1 MAARLTPRL
10 LTLWCPDWPVVAL
23 DLPADAPAA
32 VVVGEDVFA
41 CSRAAR
47 AEGVRRGLRRREA
60 QRRCPD
66 LHVVERDE
74 VAEAR
79 AFEPV
84 VAALEVVCPT
94 VEVARPGLC
103 ALVTK
108 GPARYFGGDDA
119 LVSVVG
125 SALTDS
131 NRRFPALEG
140 TETAIGAGGARIGIA
155 DGRFASALAARRGLV
170 VPPGRA
176 AAFLAPLPVDLLGR
190 PALVDLFVRLGLRT
204 LGDVAALPS
213 RQVASRFG
221 AEGIAAH
228 RLARGLDEHPVLS
241 RATAREI
248 VAEETLDPP
257 VESVEQL
264 AFVAKRLADTLA
276 AELAA
281 HVLGCGRVLIEAETD
296 NGEKRSRL
304 WRYDGAFTAT
314 AMAQRVRWQ
323 VAGWLEGPAADRP
336 SAGVSRLRLV
346 PDEVHR
352 GAGQQMRLFDDATGS
367 AEADE
372 RAATVLARL
381 QGLLGFDAV
390 NLAVLSGGRGPAE
403 WARLVPWGEP
413 RPAAYDASP
422 PWPGRLPAPHPTV
435 VHDPVLPARVVD
447 GAGADVL
454 LDSSGVISVAPQR
467 LSVRGGRSVPI
478 ASWAGPWP
486 VHERWWDPAAHV
498 SLARFQ
504 IVTAD
509 GVARL
514 LATAEGRWWIEGTYD

>member
-1 MAARLTPRL
+1 MSRTPRL

-23 DLPADAPAA
+23 DLDPDEPAA
-32 VVVGEDVFA
+32 VLVGEDVFA
-41 CSRAAR
+41 CSHAAR

-66 LHVVERDE
+66 IRIVERDE
-74 VAEAR
+74 AAEVR

-84 VAALEVVCPT
+84 VNALEAVCPT
-94 VEVARPGLC
+94 VEVTRPGLC
-103 ALVTK
+103 ALPTK
-108 GPARYFGGDDA
+108 GPARYFGGDEA
-119 LVSVVG
+119 LVHVV
-125 SALTDS
+125 AEATHD
-131 NRRFPALEG
+131 AY
-140 TETAIGAGGARIGIA
+140 RIGIA
-155 DGRFASALAARRGLV
+155 DGRFASAQAARRGIV
-170 VPPGRA
+170 VPQGKS
-176 AAFLAPLPVDLLGR
+176 AAFLAPLPVDLLDR
-190 PALVDLFVRLGLRT
+190 PALVDLFARLGLRT
-204 LGDVAALPS
+204 LGDIAALPS

-228 RLARGLDEHPVLS
+228 RLARGLDEHLVAS
-241 RATAREI
+241 RTTAREI

-281 HVLGCGRVLIEAETD
+281 HVLGCARVLIEAETD
-296 NGEKRSRL
+296 SGEKRSRL
-304 WRYDGAFTAT
+304 WRYDGAFTAA

-323 VAGWLEGPAADRP
+323 VAGWLEGPAAERP
-336 SAGVSRLRLV
+336 STGVTKLRLT

-352 GAGQQMRLFDDATGS
+352 GAGQQLRLFDDATGS
-367 AEADE
+367 VEADE
-372 RAATVLARL
+372 RAATVMARL

-413 RPAAYDASP
+413 RSAPYDATP
-422 PWPGRLPAPHPTV
+422 PWPGRLPAPRPTV

-447 GAGADVL
+447 GDGADVL
-454 LDSSGVISVAPQR
+454 LDEHGAISVAPQR
-467 LSVRGGRSVPI
+467 LSVRGGRPVPI
-478 ASWAGPWP
+478 AAWAGPWP
-486 VHERWWDPAAHV
+486 VQERWWDAAAHV

-514 LATAEGRWWIEGTYD
+514 VATGEGRWWVEGTYD

>member
-1 MAARLTPRL
+1 MSRTPRL
-10 LTLWCPDWPVVAL
+10 LTLWCPDWPVAAL
-23 DLPADAPAA
+23 DLDPDEPAA
-32 VVVGEDVFA
+32 VLVGEDVFA

-60 QRRCPD
+60 QRRCPEIRI
-66 LHVVERDE
+66 VERDE
-74 VAEAR
+74 AAEAR

-84 VAALEVVCPT
+84 VNALEAVCPT
-94 VEVARPGLC
+94 VEVSRPGLC
-103 ALVTK
+103 ALPTK
-108 GPARYFGGDDA
+108 GPARYFGGDEA
-119 LVSVVG
+119 LVHVV
-125 SALTDS
+125 AEATHD
-131 NRRFPALEG
+131 AY
-140 TETAIGAGGARIGIA
+140 RIGIA
-155 DGRFASALAARRGLV
+155 DGRFASALAARRGIV
-170 VPPGRA
+170 VPQGKS

-190 PALVDLFVRLGLRT
+190 PALVDLFARLGLRT

-228 RLARGLDEHPVLS
+228 RLARGLDEHLVAS

-257 VESVEQL
+257 AETVEQL

-281 HVLGCGRVLIEAETD
+281 HVLGCARVLIEAETD

-304 WRYDGAFTAT
+304 WRYDGAFTAA

-323 VAGWLEGPAADRP
+323 VAGWLEGPVAERP
-336 SAGVSRLRLV
+336 STGVARLRLT

-352 GAGQQMRLFDDATGS
+352 GAGQQLRLFDDATGS
-367 AEADE
+367 VEADE
-372 RAATVLARL
+372 RAATVMARL

-413 RPAAYDASP
+413 RPAPYDATP

-435 VHDPVLPARVVD
+435 IHDPVLPARVVD
-447 GAGADVL
+447 GSGADVL
-454 LDSSGVISVAPQR
+454 LDEHGVISVAPQR
-467 LSVRGGRSVPI
+467 ISVRGGRPVPI
-478 ASWAGPWP
+478 AAWAGPWP
-486 VHERWWDPAAHV
+486 VQERWWDAAAHV

-514 LATAEGRWWIEGTYD
+514 VATGEGRWWVEGTYD

>member
-1 MAARLTPRL
+1 MSRTPRL

-23 DLPADAPAA
+23 DLPADVPVA

-47 AEGVRRGLRRREA
+47 TEGVRRGLRRREA
-60 QRRCPD
+60 QRRCPE
-66 LHVVERDE
+66 LHVVDRDE
-74 VAEAR
+74 AAEAR

-84 VAALEVVCPT
+84 VTALAAVCPT
-94 VEVARPGLC
+94 VEVTRPGLC
-103 ALVTK
+103 AMPTR

-119 LVSVVG
+119 LVHVV
-125 SALTDS
+125 TDTV
-131 NRRFPALEG
+131 RDRITDG
-140 TETAIGAGGARIGIA
+140 TYRVGVA
-155 DGRFASALAARRGLV
+155 DGRFASAQAARRGIV
-170 VPPGRA
+170 VPPGKA
-176 AAFLAPLPVDLLGR
+176 AAFLAPLPVELLER
-190 PALVDLFVRLGLRT
+190 PALADLFARLGLRT

-213 RQVASRFG
+213 KQVASRFG

-228 RLARGLDEHPVLS
+228 RLARGLDEHLVLS

-248 VAEETLDPP
+248 VAEEELDPP

-264 AFVAKRLADTLA
+264 AFVAKRLADELA

-281 HVLGCGRVLIEAETD
+281 YVLGCGRVLIEAETD
-296 NGEKRSRL
+296 NGETRSRL
-304 WRYDGAFTAT
+304 WRYDGAFTAA

-323 VAGWLEGPAADRP
+323 VAGWLEGPVAERP
-336 SAGVSRLRLV
+336 STGIARLRLV

-352 GAGQQMRLFDDATGS
+352 GAGQQLRLFDDATGS
-367 AEADE
+367 VEADE

-390 NLAVLSGGRGPAE
+390 NLAVLSGGRGPTE
-403 WARLVPWGEP
+403 WARLTPWGEP
-413 RPAAYDASP
+413 RPAPYDATP

-447 GAGADVL
+447 GAGADVR
-454 LDSSGVISVAPQR
+454 LDEHGAISIAPQR
-467 LSVRGGRSVPI
+467 LSVRGGRPVAI
-478 ASWAGPWP
+478 TAWAGPWP

-514 LATAEGRWWIEGTYD
+514 IATGEGQWWVEGTYD

>member
-1 MAARLTPRL
+1 MAARLTPRLLTPRL

-23 DLPADAPAA
+23 DLPVDAPVA
-32 VVVGEDVFA
+32 VLVGEEVFA

-66 LHVVERDE
+66 LLVVDRDE
-74 VAEAR
+74 ASEAR

-84 VAALEVVCPT
+84 VAALEAVCPT
-94 VEVARPGLC
+94 VEVTRPGLC
-103 ALVTK
+103 ALATK
-108 GPARYFGGDDA
+108 GPARYFGGDEA
-119 LVSVVG
+119 LMRAVIEATS
-125 SALTDS
+125 
-131 NRRFPALEG
+131 
-140 TETAIGAGGARIGIA
+140 GAHRIGIA
-155 DGRFASALAARRGLV
+155 DGRFASAQAARRGIV
-170 VPPGRA
+170 VPPGKA
-176 AAFLAPLPVDLLGR
+176 AAFLAPLPVDLLDR

-228 RLARGLDEHPVLS
+228 RLARGLDEHLVLS
-241 RATAREI
+241 RSTAREI
-248 VAEETLDPP
+248 VAEEVLDPP

-264 AFVAKRLADTLA
+264 AFVAKRLADELA

-281 HVLGCGRVLIEAETD
+281 RVLGCGRVLIEAETD

-336 SAGVSRLRLV
+336 STGVSRLRLV

-352 GAGQQMRLFDDATGS
+352 GAGQQLRLFDDGTGS

-390 NLAVLSGGRGPAE
+390 NLAVLCGGRGPAE

-413 RPAAYDASP
+413 RPEPYDATP

-435 VHDPVLPARVVD
+435 VHDPVLPARVDD
-447 GAGADVL
+447 GAGTEVSV
-454 LDSSGVISVAPQR
+454 DSGGAISLAPQR
-467 LSVRGGRSVPI
+467 LSVRGTRPVAI
-478 ASWAGPWP
+478 TAWAGPWP

-514 LATAEGRWWIEGTYD
+514 VATAQGRWWVEGTYD

>member
-1 MAARLTPRL
+1 MNRTPRL

-23 DLPADAPAA
+23 DLPADVPS
-32 VVVGEDVFA
+32 VVLVGEDVFA

-66 LHVVERDE
+66 VHVVERDE
-74 VAEAR
+74 TAEMR

-84 VAALEVVCPT
+84 VAALEAVCPT
-94 VEVARPGLC
+94 VEVIRPGLC
-103 ALVTK
+103 ALPTK
-108 GPARYFGGDDA
+108 GPARYFGGDEA
-119 LVSVVG
+119 LVHVV
-125 SALTDS
+125 AEATND
-131 NRRFPALEG
+131 AY
-140 TETAIGAGGARIGIA
+140 RIGIA
-155 DGRFASALAARRGLV
+155 DGRFASALAARRGAV
-170 VPPGRA
+170 VAPGKA
-176 AAFLAPLPVDLLGR
+176 AAFLAPLPLALLEK
-190 PALVDLFVRLGLRT
+190 PALVDLLARLGLRT
-204 LGDVAALPS
+204 LGDVAALPA
-213 RQVASRFG
+213 RDVASRFG

-228 RLARGLDEHPVLS
+228 RLARGLDEHLVLS
-241 RATAREI
+241 RTAAREI
-248 VAEETLDPP
+248 AVEETLDPP
-257 VESVEQL
+257 AESVEQL

-281 HVLGCGRVLIEAETD
+281 HVLGCARVLIEAETET
-296 NGEKRSRL
+296 GEKRSRL
-304 WRYDGAFTAT
+304 WRYDGAFTAA

-323 VAGWLEGPAADRP
+323 VAGWLEGPVAERP
-336 SAGVSRLRLV
+336 STGVRRLRLV

-352 GAGQQMRLFDDATGS
+352 GAGQQLRLFDDATGS
-367 AEADE
+367 VEADE

-390 NLAVLSGGRGPAE
+390 NLAVLCGGRGPTE

-413 RPAAYDASP
+413 RPAPYDATP

-447 GAGADVL
+447 GTGADVL
-454 LDSSGVISVAPQR
+454 LDEHGAISVAPQR
-467 LSVRGGRSVPI
+467 LSVRGGRPTAI
-478 ASWAGPWP
+478 TSWAGPWP
-486 VHERWWDPAAHV
+486 VHERWWDPVAHV

-514 LATAEGRWWIEGTYD
+514 MATGEGRWWIEGTYD

>member
-1 MAARLTPRL
+1 MAAQRLLTPRL

-23 DLPADAPAA
+23 DLPPDVPS
-32 VVVGEDVFA
+32 VVLAGEEVFA

-66 LHVVERDE
+66 IHVVERDE
-74 VAEAR
+74 TAEVR

-84 VAALEVVCPT
+84 VAALEAVCPT
-94 VEVARPGLC
+94 VEVTRPGLC
-103 ALVTK
+103 ALPTK
-108 GPARYFGGDDA
+108 GAARYFGGE
-119 LVSVVG
+119 
-125 SALTDS
+125 
-131 NRRFPALEG
+131 PALLD
-140 TETAIGAGGARIGIA
+140 TIAETLDGNAYRAGIA
-155 DGRFASALAARRGLV
+155 DGRFASAQAARRGLV
-170 VPPGRA
+170 VPPGKA
-176 AAFLAPLPVDLLGR
+176 AAFLAPLPVELLEK
-190 PALVDLFVRLGLRT
+190 PALTDLFARLGLRT
-204 LGDVAALPS
+204 LGDIAALPS
-213 RQVASRFG
+213 RHVASRFG
-221 AEGIAAH
+221 AEGTAAH
-228 RLARGLDEHPVLS
+228 RLARGLDEHLVLS
-241 RATAREI
+241 RTAAREI
-248 VAEETLDPP
+248 AVEEVLDPP
-257 VESVEQL
+257 AESVEQL
-264 AFVAKRLADTLA
+264 AFAAKRLADTLA

-281 HVLGCGRVLIEAETD
+281 HVLGCARVLIEAETD

-323 VAGWLEGPAADRP
+323 VAGWLEGPVAERP

-352 GAGQQMRLFDDATGS
+352 GAGQQLRLFDDGTGS

-372 RAATVLARL
+372 RAGTVLARL

-390 NLAVLSGGRGPAE
+390 NLAVLSGGRGPTE

-413 RPAAYDASP
+413 RPMPYDATP

-435 VHDPVLPARVVD
+435 VHDPVLPARVVGGD
-447 GAGADVL
+447 GSDVMLDKHGA
-454 LDSSGVISVAPQR
+454 ISVAPQR
-467 LSVRGGRSVPI
+467 LSVRGGRPVAI
-478 ASWAGPWP
+478 TAWAGPWP
-486 VHERWWDPAAHV
+486 VHERWWDPAARV

-504 IVTAD
+504 MVTAD

-514 LATAEGRWWIEGTYD
+514 VATGEGRWWVEGTYD

>member
-10 LTLWCPDWPVVAL
+10 LTLWCPDWPIVAL
-23 DLPADAPAA
+23 DLPADSPAA

-66 LHVVERDE
+66 LQVVDRDE
-74 VAEAR
+74 ATEAR

-84 VAALEVVCPT
+84 VAALEAVCPR
-94 VEVARPGLC
+94 VEIARPGLC
-103 ALVTK
+103 AFPTK

-119 LVSVVG
+119 LVQVV
-125 SALTDS
+125 
-131 NRRFPALEG
+131 
-140 TETAIGAGGARIGIA
+140 TEAVRNDTYRVGIG
-155 DGRFASALAARRGLV
+155 DGRFASAQAARRGLV
-170 VPPGRA
+170 VPPGKA
-176 AAFLAPLPVDLLGR
+176 AAFLAPLPVDLLDR
-190 PALVDLFVRLGLRT
+190 PALVDLFGRLGLRT

-228 RLARGLDEHPVLS
+228 RLARGLDEHLVLS
-241 RATAREI
+241 RATARDI
-248 VAEETLDPP
+248 VAEEVLDPP

-276 AELAA
+276 AELSA
-281 HVLGCGRVLIEAETD
+281 HVLGCARVLIEAETD
-296 NGEKRSRL
+296 SGEKRSRL

-323 VAGWLEGPAADRP
+323 VAGWLEGPVADRP
-336 SAGVSRLRLV
+336 SAGVTRLRLV

-352 GAGQQMRLFDDATGS
+352 GAGQQLRLFDDATGS
-367 AEADE
+367 VEADE
-372 RAATVLARL
+372 RAGTVLARL

-390 NLAVLSGGRGPAE
+390 NLAVLAGGRGPAE

-413 RPAAYDASP
+413 RPEPYDATP

-447 GAGADVL
+447 AAGTDVRLDERGA
-454 LDSSGVISVAPQR
+454 ISVTPQR
-467 LSVRGGRSVPI
+467 LSVRGGRPVAI
-478 ASWAGPWP
+478 TAWAGPWP

-498 SLARFQ
+498 ALARFQ

-514 LATAEGRWWIEGTYD
+514 IATGEGQWWVEGTYD

>member
-1 MAARLTPRL
+1 VAARLTPRL

-23 DLPADAPAA
+23 DLPADVPAA
-32 VVVGEDVFA
+32 VLVGEDVFA

-66 LHVVERDE
+66 LHVVDRDE
-74 VAEAR
+74 ATEAR

-84 VAALEVVCPT
+84 VAALEAVCPT
-94 VEVARPGLC
+94 VEVTRPGLC
-103 ALVTK
+103 ALATK

-119 LVSVVG
+119 LVRVV
-125 SALTDS
+125 
-131 NRRFPALEG
+131 
-140 TETAIGAGGARIGIA
+140 TETLRNETCKVGIA
-155 DGRFASALAARRGLV
+155 DGRFASAHAARRGIV
-170 VPPGRA
+170 VPTGKS
-176 AAFLAPLPVDLLGR
+176 AAFLAPLPVGVLDR

-204 LGDVAALPS
+204 LGDVAALPA
-213 RQVASRFG
+213 RHVASRLG

-228 RLARGLDEHPVLS
+228 RLARGLDEHLLLS

-248 VAEETLDPP
+248 VAEEVLDPP

-281 HVLGCGRVLIEAETD
+281 HVLGCARVRIDAETD

-323 VAGWLEGPAADRP
+323 VAGWLEGPVADRP
-336 SAGVSRLRLV
+336 SAGVARLRLV

-352 GAGQQMRLFDDATGS
+352 GAGQQLRLFDDATGS
-367 AEADE
+367 VEADE

-403 WARLVPWGEP
+403 WAQLVPWGEP
-413 RPAAYDASP
+413 RPGPYDASP

-435 VHDPVLPARVVD
+435 VHVPVLPAQVLD
-447 GAGADVL
+447 GAGAEVR
-454 LDSSGVISVAPQR
+454 LDSQGAISVAPQR
-467 LSVRGGRSVPI
+467 LSVRGGRPLAI
-478 ASWAGPWP
+478 TAWAGPWP
-486 VHERWWDPAAHV
+486 VYERWWDPAAHV

-514 LATAEGRWWIEGTYD
+514 VATGEGQWWIEGTYD

>member
-1 MAARLTPRL
+1 MAAGMSRTPRL

-23 DLPADAPAA
+23 DLDPDVPAA
-32 VVVGEDVFA
+32 VLAGEDVFA

-66 LHVVERDE
+66 VRIVERDE
-74 VAEAR
+74 AAEVR

-84 VAALEVVCPT
+84 VNALEAVCPT
-94 VEVARPGLC
+94 VEVSRPGLC
-103 ALVTK
+103 ALPTK
-108 GPARYFGGDDA
+108 GPARYFGGDEA
-119 LVSVVG
+119 LVHVV
-125 SALTDS
+125 AEATHD
-131 NRRFPALEG
+131 AY
-140 TETAIGAGGARIGIA
+140 RIGIA
-155 DGRFASALAARRGLV
+155 DGRFASAQAARRGIV
-170 VPPGRA
+170 VPQGKS
-176 AAFLAPLPVDLLGR
+176 AAFLAPLPVDLLDR
-190 PALVDLFVRLGLRT
+190 PALADLFARLGLRT
-204 LGDVAALPS
+204 LGGVAALPS

-228 RLARGLDEHPVLS
+228 RLARGLDEHLVAS

-248 VAEETLDPP
+248 VAEEVLDPP

-281 HVLGCGRVLIEAETD
+281 HVLGCARVLIEAETET
-296 NGEKRSRL
+296 GEKRSRL

-323 VAGWLEGPAADRP
+323 VAGWLEGPAAERP
-336 SAGVSRLRLV
+336 SSGVARLRLT

-352 GAGQQMRLFDDATGS
+352 GAGQQLRLFDDATGS
-367 AEADE
+367 VEADE
-372 RAATVLARL
+372 RAATVMARL

-413 RPAAYDASP
+413 RPTPYDATP

-447 GAGADVL
+447 GTGTDVL
-454 LDSSGVISVAPQR
+454 LDEHGTISVAPQR
-467 LSVRGGRSVPI
+467 LSIRGGRPVAI
-478 ASWAGPWP
+478 TAWAGPWP
-486 VHERWWDPAAHV
+486 VQERWWDPAAHV

-514 LATAEGRWWIEGTYD
+514 VATGEGRWWVEGTYD

>member
-1 MAARLTPRL
+1 MAAGVSRTPRL

-23 DLPADAPAA
+23 DLPADVPVA
-32 VVVGEDVFA
+32 VLAGEDVFA

-66 LHVVERDE
+66 VHVVERDE
-74 VAEAR
+74 AAEAR
-79 AFEPV
+79 AFEPIV
-84 VAALEVVCPT
+84 NALEAVCPT
-94 VEVARPGLC
+94 VEVGRPGLC
-103 ALVTK
+103 ALPVK
-108 GPARYFGGDDA
+108 GPARYFGGEPALLDA
-119 LVSVVG
+119 L
-125 SALTDS
+125 AATL
-131 NRRFPALEG
+131 A
-140 TETAIGAGGARIGIA
+140 GAAAHRVGIA
-155 DGRFASALAARRGLV
+155 DGRFASALAARRGIV
-170 VPPGRA
+170 VPAGKS
-176 AAFLAPLPVDLLGR
+176 AAFLAPLPVDLLDR

-221 AEGIAAH
+221 AEGVAVH
-228 RLARGLDEHPVLS
+228 RLARGLDEHLVLS

-248 VAEETLDPP
+248 VAEELLEPP

-264 AFVAKRLADTLA
+264 AFVAKRLADALA
-276 AELAA
+276 AELDA
-281 HVLGCGRVLIEAETD
+281 HVLGCARVLIEAETD
-296 NGEKRSRL
+296 SGEKRSRL

-323 VAGWLEGPAADRP
+323 VAGWLEGPAAERP
-336 SAGVSRLRLV
+336 STGVTRLRLT

-352 GAGQQMRLFDDATGS
+352 GAGQQLRLFDDATGS
-367 AEADE
+367 VEADE
-372 RAATVLARL
+372 RAATMLARL

-413 RPAAYDASP
+413 RPAPYDASP

-454 LDSSGVISVAPQR
+454 LDEHGAISVAPQR
-467 LSVRGGRSVPI
+467 LSVRGGRAVPI
-478 ASWAGPWP
+478 TAWAGPWP
-486 VHERWWDPAAHV
+486 VHERWWDAAAHV

-514 LATAEGRWWIEGTYD
+514 VATGEGRWWVEGTYD